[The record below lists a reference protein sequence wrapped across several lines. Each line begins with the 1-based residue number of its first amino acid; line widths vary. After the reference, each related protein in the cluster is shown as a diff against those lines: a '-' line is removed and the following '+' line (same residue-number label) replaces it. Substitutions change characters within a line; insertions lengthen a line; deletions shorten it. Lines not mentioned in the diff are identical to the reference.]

1 MSSGDYDNDK
11 DAAIKKRL
19 LSDASDVLTEEQEAA
34 KAAADK
40 SRALVWS
47 FIAMVVV
54 GLGNKIFQPLQM
66 VPMYVLA
73 PLPCVAAC
81 APAGHTWWHCVT
93 QVQLP
98 TVRQPADHVRVHPH
112 ELFVHL
118 PHDPPRLA
126 DHRGGT
132 GCAQVQVLHH
142 GLPG

>member
-81 APAGHTWWHCVT
+81 ARSRSHVVALCHTGTTTHCS
-93 QVQLP
+93 P
-98 TVRQPADHVRVHPH
+98 T
-112 ELFVHL
+112 
-118 PHDPPRLA
+118 
-126 DHRGGT
+126 
-132 GCAQVQVLHH
+132 C
-142 GLPG
+142 